1 MHLCLCV
8 VPMPSCKVTRRS
20 HRVPMS
26 LVLSYHCDVFLLGT
40 VGAYA
45 DPWSGMHELTHQ
57 ILMLQPQHMMPS
69 QLTRA
74 DPTQHCAVRQDLL
87 VAVSYSAA
95 TLVISEKLFTFFLS
109 LPLFLFACTLRKGS
123 GSYVHVSPR
132 PCSSAVDGPGLQPTD
147 RRDHTTQCVVR
158 ALMPTLAHRHRMCV
172 IAKGLGCL
180 RTRSR
185 TWSFLGRLRIQT
197 HVFHPYQKN
206 RHFSH
211 GDTCLAP
218 CPCVIDP
225 RRADVPRARR
235 LAQRICISPL

>member
-1 MHLCLCV
+1 MHLCVCV

-74 DPTQHCAVRQDLL
+74 DPHNNTVLL

-95 TLVISEKLFTFFLS
+95 TSVISEKPPLSFFPSFCLSLSRSFFLS
-109 LPLFLFACTLRKGS
+109 FSPSFSLPVTLRKGS
-123 GSYVHVSPR
+123 GSHVHVSPR
-132 PCSSAVDGPGLQPTD
+132 PCSSTYRWA
-147 RRDHTTQCVVR
+147 R
-158 ALMPTLAHRHRMCV
+158 LATHRH
-172 IAKGLGCL
+172 LGPHNTVL
-180 RTRSR
+180 SVL
-185 TWSFLGRLRIQT
+185 S
-197 HVFHPYQKN
+197 
-206 RHFSH
+206 
-211 GDTCLAP
+211 
-218 CPCVIDP
+218 
-225 RRADVPRARR
+225 
-235 LAQRICISPL
+235 